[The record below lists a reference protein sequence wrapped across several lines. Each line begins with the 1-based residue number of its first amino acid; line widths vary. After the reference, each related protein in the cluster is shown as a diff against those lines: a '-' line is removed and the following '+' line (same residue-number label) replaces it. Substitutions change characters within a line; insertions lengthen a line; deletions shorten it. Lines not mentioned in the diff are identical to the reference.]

1 MLLNTFNFWCIFPLI
16 FAIYWAIPSQW
27 NRMRMVWLLLV
38 SYLLYLNFRPIYG
51 VILVGVTAVTYVG
64 ALLLERFERY
74 RKQLFLLALLAT
86 FLPLFVFKYANFV
99 DTSVNQLLIMMGIR
113 FSLPGL
119 NWAIPVGIS
128 FYTFQA
134 VGYLIDVYR
143 GEIRAEKYVLDY
155 ALFCSFFPQT
165 ACGPISLYSE
175 LMSQI
180 KEARSFNEAQAV
192 QGLKI
197 LLWGMFLK
205 LALADRLGVYVDT
218 VYANYAHYSG
228 ACTFVASIFYTLQ
241 IYGDFAGYSLMA
253 VGLGKLLGFNLINN
267 FQRPYLAV
275 SVSEFWK
282 RWHVSLTRWLTRYV
296 YISLGGSRCA
306 KWRHYCNILLTFL
319 VSGLWHG
326 ANWTF
331 IAWGAIHGILQMFE
345 KALGL
350 DPKGKWHIR
359 LMNHLNQD
367 RTMRLSPLRLLPP
380 MRIVLTFLLVS
391 TAWIFFRTPTL
402 TTAWEFVVKSYS
414 FTDGAFEEI
423 PHLGLILV
431 SICVVF
437 ARELTEEFLHN
448 RFSLFDNRY
457 MLVRWVSYL
466 AIVIYIVLFGVLDA
480 SQFIYVSF

>member
-1 MLLNTFNFWCIFPLI
+1 MLFNTFNFWCIFPLI
-16 FAIYWAIPSQW
+16 FAVYWAIPPRW

-38 SYLLYLNFRPIYG
+38 SYLLYLNFRPVYG
-51 VILVGVTAVTYVG
+51 VILLGVTAITYVG

-74 RKQLFLLALLAT
+74 RKQLVLLALLAA

-99 DTSVNQLLIMMGIR
+99 DTSLNQLLVMMGIR

-143 GEIRAEKYVLDY
+143 EEIRAERNVLDY

-165 ACGPISLYSE
+165 ASGPISLYNE
-175 LMSQI
+175 LMPQI
-180 KEARSFNEAQAV
+180 KEAKSFNEPQAV

-205 LALADRLGVYVDT
+205 LALADRLGIYVDT
-218 VYANYAHYSG
+218 VYANYDHYSG
-228 ACTFVASIFYTLQ
+228 TCTFVASLFYTLQ

-253 VGLGKLLGFNLINN
+253 VGLGKLLGFDLINN
-267 FQRPYLAV
+267 FHRPYLAV

-282 RWHVSLTRWLTRYV
+282 RWHISLTRWLTRYV

-306 KWRHYCNILLTFL
+306 KWRHYSNILLTFL

-331 IAWGAIHGILQMFE
+331 IVWGAMHGIFQMLE

-350 DPKGKWHIR
+350 DPKGKWNSR
-359 LMNHLNQD
+359 LANLSNQD
-367 RTMRLSPLRLLPP
+367 RMMRLISLCFLNP
-380 MRIVLTFLLVS
+380 MRIVLTFLMVS
-391 TAWIFFRTPTL
+391 TAWIFFRMPTL
-402 TTAWEFVVKSYS
+402 ESALDFVVRSY
-414 FTDGAFEEI
+414 TLALGAFEEI
-423 PHLGLILV
+423 PHLGLILI
-431 SICVVF
+431 SIAIVVI
-437 ARELTEEFLHN
+437 REFTEEFYHTKIT
-448 RFSLFDNRY
+448 LFGNKY
-457 MLVRWVSYL
+457 LVVRWFSYL
-466 AIVIYIVLFGVLDA
+466 TITIYIILFGVLDA